1 MLLRPDAIS
10 WGWKNLMQR
19 KDVLVSRSRR
29 RGAVRSVS
37 VHSSIYLRPGQID
50 GVDTAR
56 EEVQHHA
63 GLHAG
68 LHVLCD
74 EIRLVD
80 IPEAWNARTP
90 V

>member
-1 MLLRPDAIS
+1 
-10 WGWKNLMQR
+10 MQR

-37 VHSSIYLRPGQID
+37 VHSSIYLRPGRID

-56 EEVQHHA
+56 EEVQHRA
-63 GLHAG
+63 GLHGIAG

-80 IPEAWNARTP
+80 IPEAWNARTR